1 MLCNL
6 VQIYQSWRN
15 LLPWLK
21 MEAAGFSERLAYPYQ
36 TTWHHIPKNSS
47 LYNSSC
53 FKDVR
58 DTKLERQQSSASGT
72 VYNSTRYK
80 ILTMLDKMSDFVWQ
94 IYSTVKWIMPAFP
107 MTINYQTQWGNGR
120 YKHGTWHY
128 CSQYFNLILV
138 AVRLHC
144 IWNSIYC
151 PIIQNSDNSLSYLKS
166 RNLWPLSIVHS
177 AHLKYKFKRSIL
189 GTDSVCWDIMF

>member
-1 MLCNL
+1 M
-6 VQIYQSWRN
+6 
-15 LLPWLK
+15 
-21 MEAAGFSERLAYPYQ
+21 SE
-36 TTWHHIPKNSS
+36 T
-47 LYNSSC
+47 
-53 FKDVR
+53 
-58 DTKLERQQSSASGT
+58 TKLERQQLSASGT
-72 VYNSTRYK
+72 VYKFNQIQHPNRVRQNVW
-80 ILTMLDKMSDFVWQ
+80 LWQ
-94 IYSTVKWIMPAFP
+94 IYSTVKWIMLAFP
-107 MTINYQTQWGNGR
+107 ITINYQTQWGNGR

-151 PIIQNSDNSLSYLKS
+151 PILQNSDNSLSYLKS

-177 AHLKYKFKRSIL
+177 AHLKYKFKHSIL